1 MIILKRMKVLYIG
14 RPIFCRWILTAAH
27 CVLGREWNEL
37 KVILGDYDVSKKER
51 QEITIN
57 VCGKI
62 VHHDYKSNGPTL
74 NDIALLRLCKNV
86 RLTAAIQPITLAYKD
101 MDLRPLSKVTVAGWG
116 RVKFQG
122 NVARVLRKVT
132 LQTIENSICKNIY
145 RNVTD
150 GEICAG
156 YTDLGGKDAC
166 QGDSGGPLWY
176 KDNGVD
182 YQIGIVS
189 YGNGCARPDSP
200 GVYTNIAHYRNW
212 IETHMTHKL
221 NQTFLSALPIGL
233 ANEFGALNFPISPLL
248 PSEYKDS
255 MEQERNE

>member
-1 MIILKRMKVLYIG
+1 MKVLYIG

-176 KDNGVD
+176 RENGVD

-200 GVYTNIAHYRNW
+200 GVYTNIAHYRDW

-221 NQTFLSALPIGL
+221 NQTFLSALPTGL
-233 ANEFGALNFPISPLL
+233 ANEFGALSFPLAPLL

-255 MEQERNE
+255 LDPERNE